1 MIKIKIILFNISK
14 MNYKLEDLPY
24 YTYTYLFSLT
34 LSLKLLKTYIN
45 YNQYTT

>member
-14 MNYKLEDLPY
+14 MNYKLEDLLI
-24 YTYTYLFSLT
+24 TYTHICSLT
-34 LSLKLLKTYIN
+34 LSLKPFKTYIN